1 MKTKNNLIIAK
12 FAIDK
17 MIESH
22 LLDISKKPSLLNK
35 PYQYVSELED
45 LARLGVAIEDNNF
58 TEADSDL
65 LTEILFGNHEGF
77 YNM

>member
-1 MKTKNNLIIAK
+1 MKTQNYLFIAK

-17 MIESH
+17 MLDSH
-22 LLDISKKPSLLNK
+22 LLEMSKKPSLINI
-35 PYQYVSELED
+35 PQFVTELED

-65 LTEILFGNHEGF
+65 LTQILVDNHEGF